1 MKNFYPKRILALG
14 ASVCLAAA
22 SLPVVKAVEAEAVS
36 ANGAVSS
43 VGTADGLAHIRGDGA
58 GVMYDPEHGSN
69 VLKLKGD
76 GFGEGWLQLPAMF
89 DESCSEGFTFSMKY
103 ALDGDTSDYSRL
115 YQFSTVPF
123 GTGLTSSYSSPDLSV
138 DVKNKSTFRASI
150 YAGNARTTADDDK
163 HRAIFDLD
171 AAPDKDVWH
180 ELSVVYKP
188 GGVSY
193 FIDGKLISYEA
204 ETADAAVAS
213 LFSEGLLPSYYYN
226 AIGHSLYSD
235 DDLRARIDD
244 VAFFN
249 KPLSASEI
257 ADLPMNEAKYLF
269 DFEYVMAADISSPET
284 ARTLDGTSVTSLP
297 ELESFSPD
305 GTIHTQFW
313 KDASG
318 GYYYSV
324 NKTSSAKTEAV
335 VQPSKLGLV
344 TEAEDLSTGF
354 AAPPSAAEVRR
365 DETYTMPYGKHSR
378 FRDCCN
384 EITFPLQKGD
394 SILSVTMRVYND
406 GVGLRYT
413 LDHGA
418 TIKNEATQ
426 VIFPDNSVFWGNIPN
441 ATYEWDM
448 VEITSKKMN
457 DAWADYSFPL
467 TGKLSDTCWVTLS
480 EANVFNEDEPY
491 CAGCVSTTGGSRAL
505 KWKFGVKETSVSMST
520 SFHTPWRAIVIGDDL
535 NEMSSSDLI
544 QNLNPPSVLE
554 DTSWIKPG
562 KSAWSWWSSSSDSP
576 IEYHTQKD
584 YIDFAAQNGWD
595 FVCLD
600 FGWALWDDSE
610 AKVKEL
616 CEYAAERGVGIYLW
630 YGVNN
635 KGHSGYKDSKG
646 NPAYPYY
653 SLLDE
658 ATIVREFERV
668 SGLGVKGVKVDY
680 YESDTQ
686 ETMKQMHMCAEI
698 AAKNHIM
705 VLFHGCTLPRGESRT
720 YPHVV
725 SYEAVNGTEY
735 YKWFKSPALANRVSY
750 TFTRNVAG
758 SADFTPTGTP
768 IDGIAA
774 TAGFALADVVTIES
788 GIQHFAHSV
797 YTYEGSSALP
807 LLNDVPVAWDD
818 MKVLD
823 GYPMQFNVTARRSG
837 NDWYIGASTIS
848 SRTVEIALSDLIS
861 DGSWDAYIFADN
873 EDGSDLEVTVQKGLT
888 SKDVITRQ
896 LLPNG
901 GFVIKLTQNG
911 MKLTT
916 PYSNY
921 KSYEAENAKLSGKAV
936 ATTGSDAKYCSND
949 AFVGYVGGGSDNT
962 VTFTNVNVNEA
973 GKYTLRIYYL
983 SGESRELMVDVN
995 GKYVSTLKELYANK
1009 GDWKGIRAV
1018 NIEVELQKGDNTV
1031 KLYNTRAYGPNIDRI
1046 AIAMP
1051 ETKVE
1056 GDVNAD
1062 GEFSI
1067 ADLVL
1072 LQKWVL
1078 AVPNIR
1084 LVDWKAGDLCKDD
1097 KLNVFDLCLMRRLL
1111 VSSDRKVSI

>member
-1 MKNFYPKRILALG
+1 MAICSA
-14 ASVCLAAA
+14 VCIAAA
-22 SLPVVKAVEAEAVS
+22 SIPSAAPVTANAVARYGE
-36 ANGAVSS
+36 VSS
-43 VGTADGLAHIRGDGA
+43 VGTAKGFAQIRGDGA
-58 GVMYDPEHGSN
+58 VVKYDSKLKSN
-69 VLKLKGD
+69 VLRLNGE
-76 GFGEGWLQLPAMF
+76 GFGEGWLQLPAML
-89 DESCSEGFTFSMKY
+89 DNSCKDGFTFSMKF
-103 ALDGDTSDYSRL
+103 ALDGDTSSYSRL
-115 YQFSTVPF
+115 FQFSTVPF

-138 DVKNKSTFRASI
+138 DVNDKSVFRASI
-150 YAGNARTTADDDK
+150 FAGKSRNTDNDKK
-163 HRAIFDLD
+163 HRAIFGLD

-180 ELSVVYKP
+180 DLSVVYKP
-188 GGVSY
+188 DGTSY
-193 FIDGKLISYEA
+193 YIDGKLVTYEA
-204 ETADAAVAS
+204 ETADAATAS
-213 LFSEGLLPSYYYN
+213 LFSEGLLPSYIYG

-235 DDLRARIDD
+235 NDLKASIDD

-249 KPLSASEI
+249 KPLSAAQI

-269 DFEYVMAADISSPET
+269 DFEVYAATDIALPET
-284 ARTLDGTSVTSLP
+284 AKTLSGTTITSIP
-297 ELESFSPD
+297 ELMTLSPD
-305 GTIHTQFW
+305 GTIITKFW
-313 KDASG
+313 KDSSG

-324 NKTSSAKTEAV
+324 HKNTSGESETV
-335 VQPSKLGLV
+335 VEPSKLGLV
-344 TEAEDLSTGF
+344 TTSEDLSTGF
-354 AAPPSAAEVRR
+354 AEPPSATEVVR
-365 DETYTMPYGKHSR
+365 DEAYTMPFGKHSH
-378 FRDCCN
+378 FRDHCS
-384 EITFPLQKGD
+384 EITFPLRKD
-394 SILSVTMRVYND
+394 KSILNVTMRVYDD

-418 TIKNEATQ
+418 TIKSEETQ
-426 VIFPDNSVFWGNIPN
+426 VIFPDNSVFWGNMPN

-457 DAWADYSFPL
+457 DAWADYSCPL

-480 EANVFNEDEPY
+480 EANVFNEEEPY

-505 KWKFGVKETSVSMST
+505 KWKFGVKTTTVKMSA

-535 NEMSSSDLI
+535 NEMASSDLI
-544 QNLNPPSVLE
+544 QNLNPPSVL
-554 DTSWIKPG
+554 DDISWVKPG

-584 YIDFAAQNGWD
+584 YIDFAAQNGWTS
-595 FVCLD
+595 VCLD

-616 CEYAAERGVGIYLW
+616 CDYAAERGINIYLW

-658 ATIVREFERV
+658 ATIVREFERIA
-668 SGLGVKGVKVDY
+668 GLGVKGVKVDY

-686 ETMKQMHMCAEI
+686 ETMKQMQMCAET

-720 YPHVV
+720 YPNIV

-735 YKWFKSPALANRVSY
+735 YKWFDHPTLENRVSY

-768 IDGIAA
+768 IDGIKA

-807 LLNDVPVAWDD
+807 MLNDVPVVWDD

-823 GYPMQFNVTARRSG
+823 GYPMQFNVTARRNG

-848 SRTVEIALSDLIS
+848 SRTVNIRLSDLVS
-861 DGSWDAYIFADN
+861 SGNWDAYIFADN
-873 EDGSDLEVTVQKGLT
+873 KDGSDLEVTVQKGLT
-888 SKDVITRQ
+888 SEDVITRN

-916 PYSNY
+916 PYTNY
-921 KSYEAENAKLSGKAV
+921 RSYEAENAKLSGKAV
-936 ATTGSDAKYCSND
+936 ATTGKDAKYCSND
-949 AFVGYVGGGSDNT
+949 AFVGYIGGGADNT
-962 VTFTNVNVNEA
+962 VTFSNVNVDKA

-983 SGESRELMVDVN
+983 AGESRDLSVDVN
-995 GKYVSTLKELYANK
+995 GEFVSTLKGLYANK

-1018 NIEVELQKGDNTV
+1018 NVDVELNKGDNTV
-1031 KLYNTRAYGPNIDRI
+1031 KLYNNNAYGPNVDRI
-1046 AIAMP
+1046 AIAIP
-1051 ETKVE
+1051 DTQIK

-1062 GEFSI
+1062 GTFSI

-1072 LQKWVL
+1072 TRKWL
-1078 AVPNIR
+1078 LGSEGTK
-1084 LVDWKAGDLCKDD
+1084 LVNRKAADMNEDGKI
-1097 KLNVFDLCLMRRLL
+1097 NVFDYILMKRQIVDTRNN
-1111 VSSDRKVSI
+1111 